1 MLVAV
6 TDRGSTES
14 VEFDDFYAREY
25 GRVVALAYAL
35 TGDRGAAED
44 AAQDGFMAAHR
55 DWDRIGRYDAPGAW
69 VRRVVVNRCRSR
81 FRRRGR
87 ELTALARVAAAKP
100 DSAEASYE
108 ESEGFW
114 RAVRALPPKL
124 ARCVVLH
131 YVDDL
136 DAAAIADVLGIAPS
150 TVRVHLHRA
159 RQALAK
165 SLGVEEDG
173 A

>member
-1 MLVAV
+1 MLAAV
-6 TDRGSTES
+6 TDRGRTDGDD
-14 VEFDDFYAREY
+14 FDDFYAREY

-44 AAQDGFMAAHR
+44 AAQDAFLAAHR
-55 DWDRIGRYDAPGAW
+55 DWERVGRYDAPGAW
-69 VRRVVVNRCRSR
+69 VRRVVVNRSRSR

-87 ELTALARVAAAKP
+87 ESSALARVAAA
-100 DSAEASYE
+100 ERASTEPQYD
-108 ESEGFW
+108 ESEEFW

-124 ARCVVLH
+124 AHCVVLH

-136 DAAAIADVLGIAPS
+136 DAAAIADVLGIAPA

-159 RQALAK
+159 RLALAK
-165 SLGVEEDG
+165 SLGLEED